1 MPRARGGRGTVQR
14 KRRSSSPLDLRLR
27 LLPMEE
33 DMVWCLGRVGSRP
46 NACSDALEQGRS
58 RTKQITPARSSAILG
73 SCGLHTGATAVEYV
87 QPRGFPITWAVSY
100 CAPCTRLHLQ
110 HFCGI
115 WKQSQRAQARGVCSM
130 HSCRWIRRCDGAAE
144 SSGPRL
150 LPRARAVCSAATCF
164 RAVLR
169 RLYTMTMRGCR
180 GAVLWGVY

>member
-1 MPRARGGRGTVQR
+1 LPRARGGRGTVQR

-144 SSGPRL
+144 SSTTE
-150 LPRARAVCSAATCF
+150 AIASAQAVCSAATCF